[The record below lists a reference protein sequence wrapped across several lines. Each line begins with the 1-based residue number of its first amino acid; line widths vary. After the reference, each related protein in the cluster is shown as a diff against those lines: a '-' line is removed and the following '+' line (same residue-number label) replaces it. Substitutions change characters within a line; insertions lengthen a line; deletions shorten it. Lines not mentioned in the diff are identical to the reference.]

1 MTTEM
6 LEEVERVVQ
15 PVDNPGWYG
24 ALAQLPGYTG
34 ERPALPRGG
43 AVSATHQWGQRFKG
57 TQARTKAPA
66 QPRLGLVRPVIP
78 RGRMPAGKLFRL
90 SAGEAAD
97 TQPRRVS

>member
-15 PVDNPGWYG
+15 RVDNPGWYR

-34 ERPALPRGG
+34 ERPALPRG

-57 TQARTKAPA
+57 TQARPKAPV
-66 QPRLGLVRPVIP
+66 QPRSGLVRRAIS
-78 RGRMPAGKLFRL
+78 RGRMPPGKLFRV
-90 SAGEAAD
+90 SAGEASD
-97 TQPRRVS
+97 TQRRRVS